1 MFWKSFLKKGYII
14 DKKRMENRTFFDEDY
29 ESYENIFL
37 SKGENIKLVI
47 SRNNLKNPIYV
58 GDTKGDMEASYYAGI
73 PFVYASYGFGKVE
86 SFDYKINDISELLDL

>member
-1 MFWKSFLKKGYII
+1 
-14 DKKRMENRTFFDEDY
+14 MENGTFFDEDY

-37 SKGENIKLVI
+37 SKGENIKLVV

-86 SFDYKINDISELLDL
+86 SFDYKINDISELLNL